1 MGRLFWKFFFFIWV
15 AQLCAIAGVS
25 SMVWLKNRAAAERTA
40 VIAMNPAAVFAV
52 GSAAAT
58 LQFGGIAGL
67 RQLLDSPE
75 SHRSFG
81 VHAVDE
87 TGRELL
93 GRDEAPAL
101 VDAAR
106 QMVDDEEG
114 PRGVQQV
121 RAADGHSYVL
131 FVPRTPRPE
140 GAPPPRHERRL
151 FPVEPMAAGVLV
163 SLIFAFLL
171 ARYISQPIR
180 GLRGAFEAVA
190 AGNLA
195 ARAAPVMGRRRDELA
210 DLGRD
215 FDAMAERL
223 GKLIEGQRRLLHDVS
238 HEMRSPLARMQAAIG
253 LARQQP
259 EKLLATLDR
268 VERETERIDT
278 LVGELLTL
286 ARLQASPRRGDQGTR
301 EEAVSLNELTA
312 DIVDDARFEAEA
324 DGRSV
329 GFEAG
334 PEAVIQGQP
343 ELLHRAIE
351 NVVRNAV
358 KHTAAGSSVDVA
370 TTLIARDAES
380 APGNAPPAGAW
391 RLRVSD
397 HGPGVPAAELA
408 AIFEPFFR
416 GGASTGDGHGLGL
429 AIAKRVVETHG
440 GSIAA
445 ANRPAGGLTVE
456 IVLPIR
462 AQAVRT
468 AR

>member
-15 AQLCAIAGVS
+15 GQLTTIAGVS

-40 VIAMNPAAVFAV
+40 EIAMNPAAVFAV

-58 LQFGGIAGL
+58 LQFGGTSAL

-75 SHRSFG
+75 SQRSFS
-81 VHAVDE
+81 VRAVDE
-87 TGRELL
+87 SGRELL
-93 GRDEAPAL
+93 GRAVSPTL
-101 VDAAR
+101 VEAAR
-106 QMVDDEEG
+106 QLVDDEEG

-121 RAADGHSYVL
+121 GAADGHTYVL

-151 FPVEPMAAGVLV
+151 FPLEPMVGGMLV

-180 GLRGAFEAVA
+180 GLRAAFEAVA
-190 AGNLA
+190 GGDLA

-215 FDAMAERL
+215 FDAMAQRL
-223 GKLIEGQRRLLHDVS
+223 GTLIEGQRRLLHDVS

-259 EKLLATLDR
+259 EKLSLTLER

-286 ARLQASPRRGDQGTR
+286 ARLQAMARLDDSGGRD
-301 EEAVSLNELTA
+301 EAVSLNELTA
-312 DIVDDARFEAEA
+312 DIVDDARFEAQA
-324 DGRSV
+324 SGRTVEFS
-329 GFEAG
+329 AG
-334 PEAVIQGQP
+334 AEVVIRGNP

-358 KHTAAGSSVDVA
+358 KHTAAGTEVTV
-370 TTLIARDAES
+370 TTQVVPRTAKPA
-380 APGNAPPAGAW
+380 AGAGPGQAW
-391 RLRVSD
+391 RLQVCD
-397 HGPGVPAAELA
+397 HGPGVPEAELTQ
-408 AIFEPFFR
+408 IFEPFFR
-416 GGASTGDGHGLGL
+416 GAASSGDGHGLGL
-429 AIAKRVVETHG
+429 AIARRVVETHG
-440 GSIAA
+440 GGIAA
-445 ANRPAGGLTVE
+445 SNRPGGGLAVE
-456 IVLPIR
+456 IVLPI
-462 AQAVRT
+462 T
-468 AR
+468 A

>member
-1 MGRLFWKFFFFIWV
+1 M
-15 AQLCAIAGVS
+15 AQLTAIAGVS
-25 SMVWLKNRAAAERTA
+25 GMVWLKNRAAAERTA

-58 LQFGGIAGL
+58 LQFGGTAAL
-67 RQLLDSPE
+67 RQLLDTPE

-87 TGRELL
+87 NNRELL
-93 GRDEAPAL
+93 GREAPPDQL
-101 VDAAR
+101 EAAR
-106 QMVDDEEG
+106 QMVDDDEG

-121 RAADGHSYVL
+121 HAGDGHTYLL
-131 FVPRTPRPE
+131 FVPRAPRPE
-140 GAPPPRHERRL
+140 GQASRRERRL
-151 FPVEPMAAGVLV
+151 FPVEPVAAGVLV

-180 GLRGAFEAVA
+180 GLRAAFVAVA
-190 AGNLA
+190 AGDLA
-195 ARAAPVMGRRRDELA
+195 ARAAPVMGSRRDELA

-259 EKLLATLDR
+259 DKLPATLDR

-286 ARLQASPRRGDQGTR
+286 ARLQANTRLDGAGAR

-324 DGRSV
+324 NGRKV

-334 PEAVIQGQP
+334 PDAVIKGAA

-351 NVVRNAV
+351 NVLRNAV
-358 KHTAAGSSVDVA
+358 RYTAAGTSVDVA
-370 TTLIARDAES
+370 TALIAGSGGTA
-380 APGNAPPAGAW
+380 APAGTW
-391 RLRVSD
+391 RLKVSD
-397 HGPGVPAAELA
+397 RGPGVGGAELE

-416 GGASTGDGHGLGL
+416 GSASSGNGHGLGL
-429 AIAKRVVETHG
+429 AIARRVVETHG
-440 GSIAA
+440 GSISA
-445 ANRPAGGLTVE
+445 ANLSAGGLAVQ
-456 IVLPIR
+456 IILPIWPSPR
-462 AQAVRT
+462 
-468 AR
+468 